1 MKFKKKVIMVM
12 DAEKVLN
19 LLDSDNESVAS
30 YNSDNVEL
38 LQPLSPAGELSSPQR
53 DDSLVSQVLVSQV
66 NIRGVASFIAIDSCL
81 VTR

>member
-1 MKFKKKVIMVM
+1 MVM
-12 DAEKVLN
+12 DAEKVLD

-53 DDSLVSQVLVSQV
+53 D
-66 NIRGVASFIAIDSCL
+66 
-81 VTR
+81 

>member
-1 MKFKKKVIMVM
+1 MVM

-66 NIRGVASFIAIDSCL
+66 NIWGVASFIAIDSCL

>member
-1 MKFKKKVIMVM
+1 M

-66 NIRGVASFIAIDSCL
+66 NFRGVASFIAIDSCL
-81 VTR
+81 VAY

>member
-1 MKFKKKVIMVM
+1 MVM

-53 DDSLVSQVLVSQV
+53 DDSLVSRVLVSQV
-66 NIRGVASFIAIDSCL
+66 NIQGVAMN
-81 VTR
+81 